1 MRKPKLVENWAEQL
15 FKAWSIRLAGLAAL
29 VGGYFLMF
37 PNEWQRLVALVPEQ
51 YRELVSVLGGL
62 VIFLSA
68 SGAKLVRQKN
78 LAPPVPDSE
87 P

>member
-1 MRKPKLVENWAEQL
+1 MKPKLVENWAEQL

-29 VGGYFLMF
+29 VGAYFLAF
-37 PNEWQRLVALVPEQ
+37 PAEFQRLVALVPEQ

-62 VIFLSA
+62 IIFLTA
-68 SGAKLVRQKN
+68 SGARLVKQGN
-78 LAPPVPDSE
+78 LAATKPDSD